1 MLVKIKVVNKH
12 RIKRF
17 LQRVALKTI
26 QISNYPNKQK
36 TLQEYEKECF
46 SICKALIRQPNS
58 IMLMSPISGKRYIE
72 SDDKQLFIIIEHNQI
87 TIVNHQYSYNISLWG
102 KPMER
107 LMKTFDIEI
116 EKRREAM
123 ENEIRSNVKHSL
135 SNIFKTI
142 RHEKV

>member
-1 MLVKIKVVNKH
+1 
-12 RIKRF
+12 
-17 LQRVALKTI
+17 
-26 QISNYPNKQK
+26 
-36 TLQEYEKECF
+36 
-46 SICKALIRQPNS
+46 
-58 IMLMSPISGKRYIE
+58 MLMSPISGKRYIE

-87 TIVNHQYSYNISLWG
+87 TIVNHQYSYNINLWG

-107 LMKTFDIEI
+107 LTKMFDIEV

-142 RHEKV
+142 RREQV

>member
-1 MLVKIKVVNKH
+1 MDKH

-17 LQRVALKTI
+17 LQKVALKAINLSTYNGK
-26 QISNYPNKQK
+26 SK
-36 TLQEYEKECF
+36 TTHEYERECF
-46 SICKALIRQPNS
+46 SICRALIKQENS

-87 TIVNHQYSYNISLWG
+87 TIVNHQYSYHIDLWG

-107 LMKTFDIEI
+107 LTKMFDIEV

-142 RHEKV
+142 RREQV

>member
-1 MLVKIKVVNKH
+1 MNKH

-72 SDDKQLFIIIEHNQI
+72 SDDKQLFIIIEHDQI
-87 TIVNHQYSYNISLWG
+87 TIVNHQYSYNINLWG

-107 LMKTFDIEI
+107 LIKTFDIEI

-123 ENEIRSNVKHSL
+123 EIEIRSNVKHSL